1 MTCCHLASSSSA
13 GIIPVFLSGWGDPAE
28 FKKAEVQT
36 DLIMI
41 ALRDNGV
48 PLPRAHGFPA
58 RVVAEGVYGGRWV
71 KYLTSITLE

>member
-1 MTCCHLASSSSA
+1 MD
-13 GIIPVFLSGWGDPAE
+13 GYKAE

-41 ALRDNGV
+41 ALTDNGV